1 MISSLKLKSTLT
13 ALAVAALLAACGDGG
28 NGITL
33 NLKGTAATGLAI
45 DGGAVNVQCKSGTGS
60 ATSSSTGTYTVIV
73 TNGEGPCLVTVTKG
87 DLTLR
92 SIAEPDSSGQA
103 VANITPITNAIVNA
117 IAAAKGTTVD
127 GLIGA
132 QAPTPAEVSL
142 AANTVVEVLN
152 TALTNAGWSGE
163 PLTAAQ
169 LLSDPN
175 FIAATTA
182 NPDGGSVLD
191 QAMDKLVEA
200 GKLNDGQLDSTITN
214 EIDAAV
220 NETIDPTPTGGTGG
234 STSSTPTV

>member
-1 MISSLKLKSTLT
+1 MISSLKLKATLT
-13 ALAVAALLAACGDGG
+13 ALAVAALLAACGGGG

-45 DGGAVNVQCKSGTGS
+45 DGGTVNVQCKSGTGS

-132 QAPTPAEVSL
+132 QAPTPAEVST
-142 AANTVVEVLN
+142 AADKVVEVLN

-169 LLSDPN
+169 LLSDPG
-175 FIAATTA
+175 FTAATTA
-182 NPDGGSVLD
+182 NPDSGSVLD
-191 QAMDKLVEA
+191 QAMDTLVEA
-200 GKLNDGQLDSTITN
+200 GKLNDGQLDSTITE

-234 STSSTPTV
+234 SPTV